1 MPIEVSPVA
10 YSPVLLRLKKLGA
23 VKAGLR
29 MGKAKA
35 GPVVTDNGNFNI
47 DAVFTE
53 EHYRNVAKVRS
64 VQSGRQNPLVGVN
77 LFLGGGGRLGRL
89 ENLRS

>member
-64 VQSGRQNPLVGVN
+64 VQSSRRTPSLGSTVF
-77 LFLGGGGRLGRL
+77 FLGGGGD
-89 ENLRS
+89 